1 MSIAGPPSAVSRARA
16 SRAARQAAWSAGLST
31 RSSGGYPQMNSSV
44 RTMRSA
50 PAAAAL
56 ARAPRAFSALPA
68 TSPTTGLSWAM
79 VMASRSGRQSRPP
92 LRACGG
98 RRVAAAPPQLQPGG
112 SGQRQ
117 AAAETF
123 FLEEFGKQKRQL
135 DRLLGVQSRIAERM
149 VAIVEIFFADGA
161 CSTGAFRHV
170 LPGHLEMDAARVGAF
185 RLMNGK
191 KRLDLRQDA
200 IERPR
205 LVAGSGRNRV
215 PVHRIAGPHHLA
227 LFTGYGAHQRRQQV
241 ADFIG
246 THATDERETARRVVR
261 VEDVDQT
268 QEFVGL
274 Q

>member
-79 VMASRSGRQSRPP
+79 VMASRSGTLMAIHLAPAGQGGNPGRLSPHAGRMRGEARRRRASPATARRQ
-92 LRACGG
+92 
-98 RRVAAAPPQLQPGG
+98 
-112 SGQRQ
+112 Q

-149 VAIVEIFFADGA
+149 VAIVEILFADGA
-161 CSTGAFRHV
+161 CSTGAFRH
-170 LPGHLEMDAARVGAF
+170 
-185 RLMNGK
+185 
-191 KRLDLRQDA
+191 
-200 IERPR
+200 
-205 LVAGSGRNRV
+205 
-215 PVHRIAGPHHLA
+215 
-227 LFTGYGAHQRRQQV
+227 
-241 ADFIG
+241 
-246 THATDERETARRVVR
+246 
-261 VEDVDQT
+261 
-268 QEFVGL
+268 
-274 Q
+274 